1 MPVFQPFPGMPGFGS
16 EKIAKHRPVSADGY
30 LEMLPGG
37 VVLDGSKMRDPD
49 NPDYNASTDPYAQMR
64 LRAGL
69 LVGKITSNSKWANS
83 VIGVSTGALAGTGT
97 TLTLASVQQA
107 VELVRRVGATG
118 TFKLT
123 GPPSESGTVRTSTV
137 TYSAVNTGT
146 GAVTITALGVN
157 QAEDVRLAPAAT
169 GGNIQL
175 NVQKT
180 DGTRVTT
187 ANIAWNATDATF
199 LASINSAL
207 DTATGVVG
215 GIVATAISATDPDL
229 GFTLTYSGTG
239 YAGLSWAPAQVA
251 LLGTSNTLAY
261 TVARTTAVNGAF
273 VTGSFIQPTDGSE
286 TIRSF
291 LPDGW
296 EVNVPLDS
304 TDAPIDKLPI
314 AGNVAMDQLLPW
326 PADASL
332 KQWVRDQLNTY
343 GQFVDSSKY

>member
-16 EKIAKHRPVSADGY
+16 EKIARHRPVAADGY

-37 VVLDGSKMRDPD
+37 VILDGSKMRDPD

-83 VIGVSTGALAGTGT
+83 VLGVTSGAMTNSGT
-97 TLTLASVQQA
+97 TLTLASAQQA

-118 TFKLT
+118 TFKVT
-123 GPPSESGTVRTSTV
+123 GPPTASGTVRTLTA
-137 TYSAVNTGT
+137 TYSAVNQGT

-157 QAEDVRLAPAAT
+157 EVQTVNLTTAAT
-169 GGNIQL
+169 AGNLRLI
-175 NVQKT
+175 VQKT
-180 DGTRVTT
+180 DGTYALTP
-187 ANIAWNATDATF
+187 NIAWSGTDATL
-199 LASINSAL
+199 LANVNTAL

-215 GIVATAISATDPDL
+215 GIVATAIAATDTDL
-229 GFTLTYSGTG
+229 GFVLTYSGTG
-239 YAGLSWAPAQVA
+239 YAGNTWALAEVHT
-251 LLGTSNTLAY
+251 LFTSNTGSN
-261 TVARTTAVNGAF
+261 VVRTTTGVDGRF
-273 VTGSFIQPTDGSE
+273 VTASYVQPTDGSE

-296 EVNVPLDS
+296 EVNVPLDG

-314 AGNVAMDQLLPW
+314 AGNVDMSQLLPW

-332 KQWVRDQLNTY
+332 KQWVRDALNTY
-343 GQFVDSSKY
+343 GKFVDSSKY